1 MSQASGQNLRNN
13 AESFKNKYKQHEDN
27 LRFLTSQANHIGESI
42 LDLQMSLGRYHS
54 ANVTGTENG
63 NGTLQA
69 EEETIQQILKQ
80 ENSAAGLLCWLKSN
94 TLSWSSNALFTKDVV
109 GVVASLARV
118 GSAELSQIL
127 SEYLGL
133 ETMLAI
139 VCKTHEGINALEKYD
154 AGGTVNSSRGLHGLG
169 SSIGKRVHGRYIA
182 ICLEDLRPFVGGFVP
197 NDPQKKLN
205 LPKPKLPNGDCPPG
219 FIDYAVNM
227 IHLDSENLSY
237 ITADGLGLRET
248 LFYFLFSRLQIY
260 GTRREMLGALPCIV
274 DGALSLDGG
283 MIKKCGIFCLGSR
296 KEVEV
301 NFPVASGES
310 DLPLN
315 YVQAE
320 DMVRMLKWESYK
332 IAADIRREQQLLD
345 YAQANLKNLV

>member
-1 MSQASGQNLRNN
+1 MSHANGQNLRNDG
-13 AESFKNKYKQHEDN
+13 ESFKNKFEQHEDN
-27 LRFLTSQANHIGESI
+27 LRFLTSQANRIQESI

-54 ANVTGTENG
+54 VNVTGAENG
-63 NGTLQA
+63 NGALQA
-69 EEETIQQILKQ
+69 EEETTQQILKKG
-80 ENSAAGLLCWLKSN
+80 NTAAGILCWLKSN
-94 TLSWSSNALFTKDVV
+94 TMSWASNAVFAKDVV

-139 VCKTHEGINALEKYD
+139 VCKTHEGVNALENYD
-154 AGGTVNSSRGLHGLG
+154 ADGTINSSRGLHGLG

-182 ICLEDLRPFVGGFVP
+182 ICLEELRPFVGGFVP
-197 NDPQKKLN
+197 NDPRKKLN

-227 IHLDSENLSY
+227 IHLDPENLSY
-237 ITADGLGLRET
+237 LTADGLGLRET
-248 LFYFLFSRLQIY
+248 LFYALFSRLQIY
-260 GTRREMLGALPCIV
+260 GTRIEMLGALPCIV

-283 MIKKCGIFCLGSR
+283 MIMKCGIFSLGSR

-301 NFPVASGES
+301 KFPVASGES
-310 DLPLN
+310 DLPAS
-315 YVQAE
+315 YIQAE
-320 DMVRMLKWESYK
+320 DMARMLKWERSK
-332 IAADIRREQQLLD
+332 FAADIQREQQLLD
-345 YAQANLKNLV
+345 HTQANLTNHV